1 MTQIQISKRTPT
13 DSEALSVGFTRA
25 ARVKSERRFAAL
37 DRLRK
42 IGAPE
47 NFSGRGD
54 WERVNDD
61 ALLALDDVLRE
72 EQVRFNAI
80 VGFEDCDE
88 AWISGERSPAVR
100 SWHFRSARPTG
111 VGAAD
116 VWEIT
121 LEAHRKGE
129 ENGPRTKWECYLARD

>member
-1 MTQIQISKRTPT
+1 MTQIQIAKMTPT
-13 DSEALSVGFTRA
+13 ASEALGVGFTRS

-47 NFSGRGD
+47 NFSGRGG
-54 WERVNDD
+54 WERINDD
-61 ALLALDDVLRE
+61 ALIALDDVLRE
-72 EQVRFNAI
+72 EQVRFDAI

-100 SWHFRSARPTG
+100 SWRFRSARPTG

-121 LEAHRKGE
+121 LEAHRRGE
-129 ENGPRTKWECYLARD
+129 ENGPRTRWDFYLARD